1 MQLPNQEISSTT
13 SSNSSLVE
21 TPVLYTPPKTSTQSV
36 PPMPAMSAMSAPP
49 SKINNTLSDMS
60 SSLQN
65 FTSTVQDNYSD
76 IYNGSPDTA
85 KQTQIKMSIRNAY
98 ILTLII
104 CTYITYNAICVIKP
118 DFLVNEKKEIL
129 KLRTLIFAN
138 FVNSIVFILIV
149 RYNPELVKK
158 YLQMIN
164 VIE

>member
-1 MQLPNQEISSTT
+1 MQLPNQEISSSSTT

-36 PPMPAMSAMSAPP
+36 PPTSSPP

-138 FVNSIVFILIV
+138 FINSIVFILIV

-158 YLQMIN
+158 YLKMIN
-164 VIE
+164 FI

>member
-1 MQLPNQEISSTT
+1 MQLPNQEISSSSTT

-36 PPMPAMSAMSAPP
+36 PPTSSPP

-138 FVNSIVFILIV
+138 FINSIVFILIV

>member
-1 MQLPNQEISSTT
+1 MQLPNQEISSSSTT
-13 SSNSSLVE
+13 SSNSQLVE
-21 TPVLYTPPKTSTQSV
+21 TPVLYTPPKTSTQYV
-36 PPMPAMSAMSAPP
+36 PPISPPP

-60 SSLQN
+60 SSLQD
-65 FTSTVQDNYSD
+65 FTSTIQDNYSD

-104 CTYITYNAICVIKP
+104 CTYITYNAVCLIKP

-138 FVNSIVFILIV
+138 FINCIIFILIV